1 MSLTRPR
8 SRAIGA
14 NLIGEIDDFM
24 SWLLFGYESWLVAV
38 LKGVPLFLYVY
49 FLIAYVPNYVYYGF
63 SQYIPFL
70 KFTPETSFIFAAAV
84 GGGNFI
90 VLIVVALWTQA
101 ARGRR
106 GFAWSFIRIVDFAQ
120 LLLLYLVLIPWMA
133 FNMAGGTLVPP
144 EGSPWYGPV
153 VSVAGI
159 AIPIAIGFGV
169 VVAGLG
175 ALALLFFAV
184 EYRRVM
190 RREAREAEAASA
202 AYLAG

>member
-1 MSLTRPR
+1 MSQTRPR
-8 SRAIGA
+8 TRVIGA
-14 NLIGEIDDFM
+14 NLIGEVDDFM

-84 GGGNFI
+84 GGGNFAI
-90 VLIVVALWTQA
+90 LIIVALWTQA

-106 GFAWSFIRIVDFAQ
+106 GFAWSLIRIVDFLQ
-120 LLLLYLVLIPWMA
+120 LLLLFLVLIPWMA
-133 FNMAGGTLVPP
+133 FNMAGGTFVPP
-144 EGSPWYGPV
+144 EGSAWYGPV
-153 VSVAGI
+153 VSLAGI
-159 AIPIAIGFGV
+159 SIPIAIGFGV

-175 ALALLFFAV
+175 ALALVFFAV
-184 EYRRVM
+184 EYRRVT
-190 RREAREAEAASA
+190 RRQAREAEAASA